1 MKTSAVV
8 LAAGSGSRMGSDTK
22 KQFIELLGH
31 PILYYSL
38 KTFENSFI
46 DEVVLVISKEDEE
59 YVNKSIIQH
68 YGFSK
73 VSSIAYGG
81 KERYN
86 SVLNGLEKCS
96 KDTEYV
102 FIHDCARPMLTE
114 EILERGFKSV
124 VENDACVIGMPSKDT
139 IKIASEDGNIATT
152 PDRNLVWNIQTPQ
165 IFKYGLI
172 LPAYKDILS
181 REDEL
186 KAQGINITD
195 DAMILEHY
203 SGHPVK
209 LVEGSYENIKVTT
222 PEDLRIAEAFLGSR

>member
-8 LAAGSGSRMGSDTK
+8 LAAGSGSRMGTSTK
-22 KQFIELLGH
+22 KQFIELLGY

-46 DEVVLVISKEDEE
+46 DEIVLVVSCEDED
-59 YVNKSIIQH
+59 YVRESIISL

-73 VSSIAYGG
+73 VKAIAYGG

-86 SVLNGLEKCS
+86 SVLNGLKKCS
-96 KDTEYV
+96 ADTDYV

-114 EILERGFKSV
+114 EILDRGLECVRKC
-124 VENDACVIGMPSKDT
+124 DACVVGMPSKDT
-139 IKIASEDGNIATT
+139 VKIASRDGVIAST
-152 PDRNLVWNIQTPQ
+152 PDRSLVWNIQTPQ
-165 IFKYGLI
+165 IFKYDLI

-186 KAQGINITD
+186 KKQGVNITD

-203 SGHPVK
+203 SGHPVR

-222 PEDLRIAEAFLGSR
+222 PEDLKIAEGFLTK